1 MLTSS
6 TKILHFDK
14 RAFSN
19 LINLAVIN
27 EFDKDTVAQIL
38 AVFGTYN
45 MLVVEETSEMGF
57 FRHLSDYVF
66 RVHNIGNTKSIYL
79 FIYLFIL
86 SLMLTITEKTL
97 FTIRIAVKC

>member
-1 MLTSS
+1 M
-6 TKILHFDK
+6 
-14 RAFSN
+14 
-19 LINLAVIN
+19 IN
-27 EFDKDTVAQIL
+27 EFDKDVLAQIL
-38 AVFGTYN
+38 AVFGTFN
-45 MLVVEETSEMGF
+45 MLLVEETSEIGF